1 MRHVTTS
8 MAGVVKG
15 MDRAME
21 SMNLEKISLV
31 MDKFESQFEDLD
43 VQTSTMEGA
52 MGGVTALAVPQDE
65 VDGLMQQVA
74 DENGLELEANLA
86 NTPQT
91 LSTPSKL
98 NDLPSRI
105 PATAESS
112 NLDDDALTARLAK
125 LRNS

>member
-1 MRHVTTS
+1 

-31 MDKFESQFEDLD
+31 MEKFESQFEDLD
-43 VQTSTMEGA
+43 VQTATMEGA
-52 MGGVTALAVPQDE
+52 MGGVTASAMPQDE
-65 VDGLMQQVA
+65 IDNLMQQVA

-86 NTPQT
+86 NPPQT
-91 LSTPSKL
+91 ASSPLKST
-98 NDLPSRI
+98 NQASRV
-105 PATAESS
+105 PVAAESS
-112 NLDDDALTARLAK
+112 MLDDDDLTARLAK